1 MHSEPV
7 THDNVDPFNAITERP
22 VPVLMERRCPT
33 SNPGSSR
40 PGKAAEPNR
49 LRKGGGGGNCRFTAS
64 GLQSWTWRTEQRDVT
79 EPLQEAAPVQPQRV
93 KPSRRPR
100 DEANGRKPSCRR
112 WLKIR
117 DGESRDATAKLY
129 HELKPNR
136 N

>member
-7 THDNVDPFNAITERP
+7 AHNNVDPFNAITERP
-22 VPVLMERRCPT
+22 VPVLMERRCPK
-33 SNPGSSR
+33 SNPGSSG

-49 LRKGGGGGNCRFTAS
+49 LRKGGKLPFFCFRITKLDVEDGAEGRH
-64 GLQSWTWRTEQRDVT
+64 RT
-79 EPLQEAAPVQPQRV
+79 LQEEAPVQPQRV
-93 KPSRRPR
+93 KSSRQPR
-100 DEANGRKPSCRR
+100 DDANGQKPSCQR